1 MNEKPILIV
10 EDNPDDIALTI
21 LAFEQNNIT
30 NELIITNDG
39 VEALDYL
46 FARGRYSDRD
56 KGKTPAFILLDLQL
70 PRINGFDVLKT
81 VREETLTRL
90 IPVIILSTSTE
101 ARDVSSS
108 YSLGANSYIR
118 KPVDYEQFRKTV
130 QLLGRYWLELNL
142 LQ

>member
-1 MNEKPILIV
+1 LNEKPILIV

>member
-1 MNEKPILIV
+1 LNEKPILIV

-142 LQ
+142 LH